1 MSTSYIL
8 IVFAI
13 CIIFMIALIT
23 KAKVNAVFSIL
34 LTGIILAIALKTPW
48 ADIEGTINSGF
59 AGTIEDVAI
68 VIFLG
73 CFLSKVMEE
82 TGAAVK
88 ITESL
93 VSSLGEKKIEWA
105 IAISSF
111 ILGIAIWA
119 DTVVILLIPIV
130 SSLAIKTKKSMVS
143 LGTITYLGA
152 LVTASLV
159 PPTPGPV
166 SAAALL
172 GLPVGQAIIWG
183 IIISIPSVFAA
194 TLYCKYCLTEPLL
207 PKEEFV
213 KAAMEAA
220 SKRENLPSLFNSL
233 APLGLAII
241 LIMIN
246 TVLNL
251 VVPGT
256 GVANFFSFLGSP
268 LAALLAACIYS
279 LTLTGKNWKSKEV
292 LNNWADSA
300 MVSAAMP
307 IIVTGMGG
315 VLAIFIKNAG
325 VADQVAE
332 VIVNAG
338 IPGIIIPIVIA
349 AIIHVVTGSNSLA
362 VMTAAALVQPLLD
375 TIGVSPLAAFLAC
388 GTGGL
393 MFKHGNSS
401 GFWVAVS
408 MSNMDIRQGMKG
420 VSIGAT
426 IAGLVGAIITVVLCM
441 AGII

>member
-13 CIIFMIALIT
+13 CIILMIALIT

-34 LTGIILAIALKTPW
+34 LTGIILAIALQTPW
-48 ADIEGTINSGF
+48 AEIEGTINKGF
-59 AGTIEDVAI
+59 ADTIKSVAI

-93 VSSLGEKKIEWA
+93 VAVLGEKKIEWA
-105 IAISSF
+105 IAISGF

-130 SSLAIKTKKSMVS
+130 STLALKTKKSMVS
-143 LGTITYLGA
+143 LGSLTYLGA

-172 GLPVGQAIIWG
+172 GLPVGQAVIWG

-194 TLYCKYCLTEPLL
+194 TLYCKTLKEPLL

-213 KAAMEAA
+213 KAAMDAA

-233 APLGLAII
+233 APLSLAII

-251 VVPGT
+251 VIPGT
-256 GVANFFSFLGSP
+256 GIANFFAFLGSP

-279 LTLTGKNWKSKEV
+279 LTLTGKNWKSKTV
-292 LNNWADSA
+292 LNGWADSA
-300 MVSAAMP
+300 MESAAMP

-349 AIIHVVTGSNSLA
+349 AIIHVVTGSNSLG

-388 GTGGL
+388 GTGAL

-426 IAGLVGAIITVVLCM
+426 IAGGVGAILTVILYM

>member
-13 CIIFMIALIT
+13 CIILMIALIT

-34 LTGIILAIALKTPW
+34 LTGIILAIALQTPW
-48 ADIEGTINSGF
+48 AEIEGTINKGF
-59 AGTIEDVAI
+59 ADTIKSVAI

-93 VSSLGEKKIEWA
+93 VAVLGEKKIEWA
-105 IAISSF
+105 IAISGF

-130 SSLAIKTKKSMVS
+130 STLALKTKKSMVS
-143 LGTITYLGA
+143 LGSLTYLGA

-172 GLPVGQAIIWG
+172 GLPVGQAVIWG

-194 TLYCKYCLTEPLL
+194 TLYCKTLKEHLL

-233 APLGLAII
+233 APLSLAII

-251 VVPGT
+251 VIPGT
-256 GVANFFSFLGSP
+256 GIANFFAFLGSP

-279 LTLTGKNWKSKEV
+279 LTLTGKNWKSKTV
-292 LNNWADSA
+292 LNGWADSA
-300 MVSAAMP
+300 MESAAMP

-349 AIIHVVTGSNSLA
+349 AIIHVVTGSNSLG

-388 GTGGL
+388 GTGAL

-426 IAGLVGAIITVVLCM
+426 IAGGVGAILTVILYM

>member
-13 CIIFMIALIT
+13 CIILMIALIT

-34 LTGIILAIALKTPW
+34 LTGIILAIALQTPW
-48 ADIEGTINSGF
+48 AEIEGTINKGF
-59 AGTIEDVAI
+59 ADTIKSVAI

-93 VSSLGEKKIEWA
+93 VAVLGEKKIEWA
-105 IAISSF
+105 IAISGF

-130 SSLAIKTKKSMVS
+130 STLALKTKKSMVS
-143 LGTITYLGA
+143 LGSLTYLGA

-172 GLPVGQAIIWG
+172 GLPVGQAVIWG

-194 TLYCKYCLTEPLL
+194 TLYCKTLKEPLL

-220 SKRENLPSLFNSL
+220 SKREHLPSLFNSL
-233 APLGLAII
+233 APLSLAII

-251 VVPGT
+251 VIPGT
-256 GVANFFSFLGSP
+256 GIANFFAFLGSP

-279 LTLTGKNWKSKEV
+279 LTLTGKNWKSKTV
-292 LNNWADSA
+292 LNGWADSA
-300 MVSAAMP
+300 MESAAMP

-325 VADQVAE
+325 VADQIAE

-349 AIIHVVTGSNSLA
+349 AIIHVVTGSNSLG

-388 GTGGL
+388 GTGAL

-426 IAGLVGAIITVVLCM
+426 IAGGVGAILTVILYM

>member
-13 CIIFMIALIT
+13 CIILMIALIT

-34 LTGIILAIALKTPW
+34 LTGIILAIALQTPW
-48 ADIEGTINSGF
+48 AEIEGTINKGF
-59 AGTIEDVAI
+59 ADTIKSVAI

-93 VSSLGEKKIEWA
+93 VAVLGEKKIEWA
-105 IAISSF
+105 IAISGF

-130 SSLAIKTKKSMVS
+130 STLALKTKKSMVS
-143 LGTITYLGA
+143 LGSLTYLGA

-172 GLPVGQAIIWG
+172 GLPVGQAVIWG

-194 TLYCKYCLTEPLL
+194 TLYCKTLKEPLL

-220 SKRENLPSLFNSL
+220 SKREHLPSLFNSL
-233 APLGLAII
+233 APLSLAII

-251 VVPGT
+251 VIPGT
-256 GVANFFSFLGSP
+256 GIANFFAFLGSP

-279 LTLTGKNWKSKEV
+279 LTLTGKNWKSKTV
-292 LNNWADSA
+292 LNGWADSA
-300 MVSAAMP
+300 MESAAMP

-349 AIIHVVTGSNSLA
+349 AIIHVVTGSNSLG

-388 GTGGL
+388 GTGAL

-426 IAGLVGAIITVVLCM
+426 IAGGVGAILTVILYM

>member
-13 CIIFMIALIT
+13 CIILMIALIT

-34 LTGIILAIALKTPW
+34 LTGIILAIALQTPW
-48 ADIEGTINSGF
+48 AEIEGTINKGF
-59 AGTIEDVAI
+59 ADTIKSVAI

-93 VSSLGEKKIEWA
+93 VTVLGEKKIEWA
-105 IAISSF
+105 IAISGF

-130 SSLAIKTKKSMVS
+130 STLALKTKKSMVS
-143 LGTITYLGA
+143 LGSLTYLGA

-194 TLYCKYCLTEPLL
+194 TLYCKTLKEPLL

-220 SKRENLPSLFNSL
+220 SKREHLPSLFNSL
-233 APLGLAII
+233 APLSLAII

-251 VVPGT
+251 VIPGT
-256 GVANFFSFLGSP
+256 GIANFFAFLGSP

-279 LTLTGKNWKSKEV
+279 LTLTGKNWKSKTV
-292 LNNWADSA
+292 LNGWADSA
-300 MVSAAMP
+300 MESAAMP

-349 AIIHVVTGSNSLA
+349 AIIHVVTGSNSLG

-388 GTGGL
+388 GTGAL

-426 IAGLVGAIITVVLCM
+426 IAGGVGAILTVILYMV
-441 AGII
+441 GII

>member
-13 CIIFMIALIT
+13 CIILMIALIT

-34 LTGIILAIALKTPW
+34 LTGIILAIALQTPW
-48 ADIEGTINSGF
+48 AEIEGTINKGF
-59 AGTIEDVAI
+59 ADTIKSVAI

-93 VSSLGEKKIEWA
+93 VAVLGEKKIEWA
-105 IAISSF
+105 IAISGF

-130 SSLAIKTKKSMVS
+130 STLALKTKKSMVS
-143 LGTITYLGA
+143 LGSLTYLGA

-172 GLPVGQAIIWG
+172 GLPVGQAVIWG

-194 TLYCKYCLTEPLL
+194 TLYCKTLKEPLL

-233 APLGLAII
+233 APLSLAII

-251 VVPGT
+251 VIPGT
-256 GVANFFSFLGSP
+256 GIANFFAFLGSP

-279 LTLTGKNWKSKEV
+279 LTLTGKNWKSKTV
-292 LNNWADSA
+292 LNGWADSA
-300 MVSAAMP
+300 MESAAMP

-349 AIIHVVTGSNSLA
+349 AIIHVVTGSNSLG

-388 GTGGL
+388 GTGAL

-426 IAGLVGAIITVVLCM
+426 IAGGVGAILTVILYM